1 MTFCL
6 FNFESIVLIFK
17 ESRGILPRCMIENLI
32 ERMEKEFKNG
42 SKFELSLAE
51 MLFYV
56 KWIGNDIYLF
66 FDFKIIV
73 LIF

>member
-1 MTFCL
+1 
-6 FNFESIVLIFK
+6 
-17 ESRGILPRCMIENLI
+17 MIENLI

-66 FDFKIIV
+66 FNFKSIV

>member
-1 MTFCL
+1 
-6 FNFESIVLIFK
+6 
-17 ESRGILPRCMIENLI
+17 MIENLI
-32 ERMEKEFKNG
+32 ERMEKESKNG

-66 FDFKIIV
+66 FNFKSIV